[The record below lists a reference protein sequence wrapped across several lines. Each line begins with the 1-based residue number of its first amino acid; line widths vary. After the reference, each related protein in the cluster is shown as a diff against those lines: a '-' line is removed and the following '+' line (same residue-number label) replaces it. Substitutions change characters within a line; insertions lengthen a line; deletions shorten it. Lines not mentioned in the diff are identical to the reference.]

1 MMYLTYVCTYKYIS
15 YGEINE
21 AAILSTSSDPISILT
36 PSILSDI
43 RTETERYPILY
54 CKECK
59 EDTLKIINGRVNFS

>member
-1 MMYLTYVCTYKYIS
+1 MYVRLRIL

-43 RTETERYPILY
+43 LKLNGIRY
-54 CKECK
+54 CTARSVK
-59 EDTLKIINGRVNFS
+59 TH